1 MRLFVAAYP
10 PSPAVSDLANFVASL
25 RVGRA
30 AAAGVNTRLARPETY
45 HLTLAFLG
53 EVPDERLPDVET
65 AIGSAV
71 EPRTL
76 APPRRRRATGP
87 TRLAERADGPR
98 KHEAQ
103 SDRPTFPAAV
113 VSHPGDAVTGPR
125 QQTGSGIGRVRESE
139 TPSARHD
146 PAQRSA
152 SPGEFPQAGH
162 VGGVD
167 GPAEL
172 ALAGGGRFGRGA
184 FTLMWVGVTGDLDPM
199 RALHRALRR
208 ELKRARLPYD
218 DRPWKP
224 HLTIAR
230 PGDRIPRADVEAD
243 KADLNAYEGPRWPVR
258 ELLLMRSNP
267 GPQPT
272 YERLTNWLL

>member
-1 MRLFVAAYP
+1 MRLFVAVYP
-10 PSPAVSDLANFVASL
+10 PSPAVADLAHFVASL

-53 EVPDERLPDVET
+53 EVPDERLADVET

-71 EPRTL
+71 EPRTP
-76 APPRRRRATGP
+76 ATTRRRRATGP
-87 TRLAERADGPR
+87 TRLAEHADEPR
-98 KHEAQ
+98 PHEAQ
-103 SDRPTFPAAV
+103 SDRPTHPAAA
-113 VSHPGDAVTGPR
+113 VSYPGDAVTGSR
-125 QQTGSGIGRVRESE
+125 QLTRSGGGRVRESE
-139 TPSARHD
+139 TPSDRRD
-146 PAQRSA
+146 PPQPPA
-152 SPGEFPQAGH
+152 SPA
-162 VGGVD
+162 
-167 GPAEL
+167 AEL

-199 RALHRALRR
+199 RALHRTLRR